1 MGWLSDG
8 LAPFFSICGIVPSMT
23 EPHRPKLL
31 QSFLIGLFFVGLASL
46 FAYIFMAMPGT
57 ALPN

>member
-1 MGWLSDG
+1 VWARLR
-8 LAPFFSICGIVPSMT
+8 LALFFSICGIVSSMT
-23 EPHRPKLL
+23 EPRRPKLL

-46 FAYIFMAMPGT
+46 FAYIFIAMPGT

>member
-1 MGWLSDG
+1 
-8 LAPFFSICGIVPSMT
+8 MT
-23 EPHRPKLL
+23 EPRRPKLL

-46 FAYIFMAMPGT
+46 FAYIFIAMPGT